1 MALSLDD
8 IAFLR
13 NQRGR
18 QALAAY
24 ADCDASERNTLLLL
38 MALRKS
44 LSPAEAS
51 AVLTTLRLR
60 KRAVAK
66 FPRFAGDML
75 FTAAGLEQASHPLA
89 RRYRAGLIASASV
102 LDACCGIGGDSLA
115 MAAAGK
121 QVLGLDIDPVRIAIA
136 RHNAAVMGLGA
147 AFSAADAARPLPL
160 GFDCIFFDPGRRDS
174 QGRRIHHVEEYVPP
188 LSLVRD
194 WQADE
199 IIVKLSPAVDLRQLA
214 LYGGQ
219 VEFISVKGQLTEAL
233 LWLHRPPAPPRAT
246 LLADDGA
253 RHLARGAWADIE
265 ITAPRAWL
273 FEPDPAVLRAGQVK
287 GLAQGLGA
295 AMIDAT
301 IAYLTMDTRVE
312 TPWGRY
318 WQILDWMPFQLKRLR
333 RYLMERGVGRVTVK
347 KRGFAMTPDELIARL
362 RLRGGDEAR
371 LLVMTRCRG
380 KPVAIVCAPLQF
392 G

>member
-8 IAFLR
+8 IVFLR
-13 NQRGR
+13 SVRGR
-18 QALAAY
+18 QSLTAH
-24 ADCDASERNTLLLL
+24 ADCDASENNMLSLLT
-38 MALRKS
+38 ALRKS

-60 KRAVAK
+60 TRAVAK

-75 FTAAGLEQASHPLA
+75 FTAAGLEQASHPLT
-89 RRYRAGLIASASV
+89 RRYRAGLVESASV
-102 LDACCGIGGDSLA
+102 LDICCGIGGDSLA

-136 RHNAAVMGLGA
+136 RHNAAAMGLSA
-147 AFSAADAARPLPL
+147 AFRVADAARPLSR
-160 GFDCIFFDPGRRDS
+160 GFNCIYFDPGRRDQ
-174 QGRRIHHVEEYVPP
+174 QGRRIRQVERYQPP

-194 WQADE
+194 WQANE
-199 IIVKLSPAVDLRQLA
+199 IIVKLSPAVDLQQLA
-214 LYGGQ
+214 AYGGQ

-233 LWLHRPPAPPRAT
+233 LWLERPPALPRAT

-253 RHLARGAWADIE
+253 RHLDRGSTVEIS

-273 FEPDPAVLRAGQVK
+273 FEPDPAVLRAGLVK
-287 GLAQGLGA
+287 DLAQELGA
-295 AMIDAT
+295 AMLDET
-301 IAYLTMDTRVE
+301 IAYLTTDARVE
-312 TPWGRY
+312 TSWGRY

-333 RYLMERGVGRVTVK
+333 RYLMARGVGRVTVK
-347 KRGFAMTPDELIARL
+347 KRGFAMPPDELVARL

-371 LLVMTRCRG
+371 VLVMTRCRG
-380 KPVAIVCAPLQF
+380 RPIAIICASL
-392 G
+392 